1 MIALILKFFSAK
13 RSGEAK
19 MRSVTGKV
27 CGVVGIFLNVL
38 LFAVKLAAGLF
49 SGSLSVTADAF
60 NNLSDAGSSVVTLIG
75 FKLSEKKPDRH
86 HPFGHGRFEYIS
98 GLIVAFMILLMG
110 TELAKTSVG
119 GLVEPTVPEFGVLT
133 TAVLVFSVLV
143 KLYIYGYNTKY
154 GKRISS
160 SAMLAT
166 AKDSFSDIVSTTA
179 VLVGSLI
186 VKFGGVPYVDA
197 VFGLAVSLFIIYSGF
212 RVARETISPLLG
224 QNPSAEFVKKVI
236 DIARSDDKILGIHD
250 LVVHDYGP
258 GKVMVSLHCEVSCYE
273 DPITLHE
280 IIDRLEVAISEELDC
295 MTVIHMDPVDT
306 KDELLGEL
314 HKEIGETLKNLNIGA
329 SFHDL
334 RIVRASDAKN
344 VIFDLVLPADP
355 DIKPEEIIRTVTKE
369 ITSKHPDYRCIIK
382 PDRDYTGRI

>member
-1 MIALILKFFSAK
+1 MIALILRIFSK
-13 RSGEAK
+13 NKSGETE
-19 MRSVTGKV
+19 MRSFTGKV
-27 CGVVGIFLNVL
+27 CGAVGIFLNVV
-38 LFAVKLAAGLF
+38 LFAVKFVAGLI

-110 TELAKTSVG
+110 TELAKTSFS
-119 GLVEPTVPEFGVLT
+119 GLIEPSLPEFGVLT
-133 TAVLVFSVLV
+133 TAVLLFSVAV
-143 KLYIYGYNTKY
+143 KLYIYFYNTKY
-154 GKRISS
+154 GKKISS

-166 AKDSFSDIVSTTA
+166 AKDSFSDIISTSA
-179 VLVGSLI
+179 VLAGSLI
-186 VKFGGVPYVDA
+186 VRFAGVLYVDA
-197 VFGLAVSLFIIYSGF
+197 IFGLAVSLFIIYSGF

-236 DIARSDDKILGIHD
+236 DIAKSNDKILGIHD

-280 IIDRLEVAISEELDC
+280 IIDSLEVAISEEMGC

-306 KDELLGEL
+306 KDELLGTLHTEL
-314 HKEIGETLKNLNIGA
+314 TQMIADLNNGA

-355 DIKPEEIIRTVTKE
+355 EIKTEEVIRKLTEE

-382 PDRDYTGRI
+382 PDRDFTGSI